1 MKKRTAFT
9 LIELLVV
16 IAIIAI
22 LAAILFPVFQKV
34 RENAR
39 RTACLSNE
47 KQLGLA
53 FIQYT
58 QDSDEKYPC
67 GFYVGGHYGSGWAG
81 QIYPMVKSSGV
92 YKCPDDSTASLSGA
106 PPTSYMYN
114 LNIGEGTPDA
124 TYANHSISALT
135 AADFVSP
142 ASTVLLCENFG
153 YPYPADL
160 SVPGEFKSTAGNG
173 VTHGATGAF
182 YETGLMGARD
192 ASNVGYEHY
201 CGAAFDENCYKILVG
216 VHAEGSNFVLADG
229 HAKWLRGSAV
239 SSGLNATSSTA
250 DQGTGC
256 NDSTFTGGTAPACL
270 AAGADNNK
278 FAATF
283 SVK

>member
-92 YKCPDDSTASLSGA
+92 YKCPDDSTTSLTPGVQ
-106 PPTSYMYN
+106 PTSYMYN
-114 LNIGEGTPDA
+114 LNIGEGNPDA
-124 TYANHSISALT
+124 TFQNHSISAIT

-142 ASTVLLCENFG
+142 ANSVLLCENFG
-153 YPYPADL
+153 YPYPQDL
-160 SVPGEFKSTAGNG
+160 SVPGEHNSTAGNG
-173 VTHGATGAF
+173 VTHGATGQY
-182 YETGLMGARD
+182 YETGLMGGRD
-192 ASNVGYEHY
+192 VNNIGYENS
-201 CGAAFDENCYKILVG
+201 CGPGFNENCYKILVG

-229 HAKWLRGSAV
+229 HAKWYRGSAV

-256 NDSTFTGGTAPACL
+256 NSSTWGTAACL